1 MFLGAMMITLC
12 QRSWPRP
19 LSGMRFQSYSN
30 TPVSQASLVLSSSYL
45 PSRLVDEAG
54 PWQRL
59 NGALQPFEVGLL
71 LTFSS

>member
-1 MFLGAMMITLC
+1 MITLC
-12 QRSWPRP
+12 QRSWLRP
-19 LSGMRFQSYSN
+19 LSGMLFNFISQ
-30 TPVSQASLVLSSSYL
+30 TPVPQASLVLSSSYL